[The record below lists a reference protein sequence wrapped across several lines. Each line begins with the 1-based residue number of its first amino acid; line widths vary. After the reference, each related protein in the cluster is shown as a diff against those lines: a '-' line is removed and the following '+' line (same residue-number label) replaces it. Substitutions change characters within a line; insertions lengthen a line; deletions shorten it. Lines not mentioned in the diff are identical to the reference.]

1 MRIAPLKAQEA
12 FMQTG
17 SYINGKWFHPKSNRL
32 VRNISP
38 ADFEVIAEFPA
49 ATAEDVLN
57 AIQAAQA
64 AFKDWKKTP
73 GPERGRVLWRAAD
86 IARRR
91 ADEIARALTREE
103 GKILKEAKGEVMKGV
118 SLLEYYAGE
127 GFRMHGK
134 TLPSEARDTFTYT
147 IRRPLG
153 VVGLIAPWNFPW
165 AIPVWKS
172 APALAAGNTV
182 VFKPAELTP
191 ATASLLVEIYE
202 EAGLPPGVFNMV
214 VGSGSVVGE
223 AIVHSPVIR
232 AISFTG
238 SNEIGGALYTKAA
251 ARGAKVTCE
260 MGGKN
265 AVIVMADA
273 DLDKAALAIHSG
285 AFGSTGQRCTAT
297 SRVLA
302 APPVKDALV
311 ERLVAAAR
319 KMKVGSGLDET
330 VDMGPAV
337 DEKQFKTDLDYIRIG
352 REEGA
357 RLVLGG
363 RTPEHLSKGYFVE
376 PTIFDD
382 VLPSMRIFK
391 EEIFGPVLA
400 VSTAESLEE
409 ALAFANSVQYG
420 LTTSIF
426 TESIDTIMRFVE
438 EVETGMVHVNE
449 PTVGGEAQLPFGG
462 TKATGVG
469 EREMAEEGLNFFTE
483 LKTVFINYS
492 GNAERSMTR

>member
-1 MRIAPLKAQEA
+1 MN
-12 FMQTG
+12 TG
-17 SYINGKWFHPKSNRL
+17 SYINGQWVHPKSPRL
-32 VRNISP
+32 VRNVNP
-38 ADFEVIAEFPA
+38 ADPEDVIGEFPA
-49 ATAEDVLN
+49 AAADDVARAIEAAEE
-57 AIQAAQA
+57 ASRG
-64 AFKDWKKTP
+64 WRKTP
-73 GPERGRVLWRAAD
+73 GPERGRVLWRAAE

-91 ADEIARALTREE
+91 ADEIARTLTREE
-103 GKILKEAKGEVMKGV
+103 GKVLKEARGEVMKGI
-118 SLLEYYAGE
+118 SLLEFYAGE

-172 APALAAGNTV
+172 APALVAGNCV

-191 ATASLLVEIYE
+191 ATASLLTEIYA
-202 EAGLPPGVFNMV
+202 EAGLPPGVFNML

-223 AIVHSPVIR
+223 AMVNSPVLR

-238 SNEIGGALYTKAA
+238 SNEIGGALYVKAA
-251 ARGAKVTCE
+251 QRGAKVTCE

-273 DLDKAALAIHSG
+273 DLDKAATAIHGG

-297 SRVLA
+297 SRVIA
-302 APPVKDALV
+302 APAVKDALL
-311 ERLVAAAR
+311 ERLVEAA
-319 KMKVGSGLDET
+319 KKIKIGPGLDET

-337 DEKQFKTDLDYIRIG
+337 DDKQWKTDLRYIEIG
-352 REEGA
+352 RKEGA

-363 RTPEHLSKGYFVE
+363 KPPEQLAKGYFVE
-376 PTIFDD
+376 PTIFDN
-382 VLPSMRIFK
+382 VAPTMRIFK
-391 EEIFGPVLA
+391 EEIFGPVLS
-400 VSTAESLEE
+400 VTTATHLDE
-409 ALAFANSVQYG
+409 ALRFANAVEYG
-420 LTTSIF
+420 LTTAIF
-426 TESIDTIMRFVE
+426 TENVDTIMNFVE

-449 PTVGGEAQLPFGG
+449 PTIGGEAQLPFGG
-462 TKATGVG
+462 TKSTGVG

-492 GNAERSMTR
+492 GKAERLMIR

>member
-1 MRIAPLKAQEA
+1 MN
-12 FMQTG
+12 TG
-17 SYINGKWFHPKSNRL
+17 SFINGKWFHPQSKRL
-32 VRNISP
+32 VRNINP
-38 ADFEVIAEFPA
+38 ADPDEVIAEFPA
-49 ATAEDVLN
+49 ATAEDVGR
-57 AIQAAQA
+57 AIEAAQA
-64 AFKDWKKTP
+64 AFRGWRKTP

-86 IARRR
+86 IARQR
-91 ADEIARALTREE
+91 ADEIARTLTREE
-103 GKILKEAKGEVMKGV
+103 GKILKEAKGEVMKGI

-127 GFRMHGK
+127 GFRMHGM

-172 APALAAGNTV
+172 APALAAGNCV
-182 VFKPAELTP
+182 IFKPAELTP
-191 ATASLLVEIYE
+191 ATATLLTEIYQ
-202 EAGLPPGVFNMV
+202 EAGLPAGVFNML

-223 AIVHSPVIR
+223 AMVQSPVLR

-238 SNEIGGALYTKAA
+238 SNEVGGALYAKAA
-251 ARGAKVTCE
+251 QRGAKVTCE

-273 DLDKAALAIHSG
+273 DLDKAAIAIHGG

-297 SRVLA
+297 SRVIAALA
-302 APPVKDALV
+302 VKDGLV
-311 ERLVAAAR
+311 ERLVEAA
-319 KMKVGSGLDET
+319 KKIKVGPGLDES

-337 DEKQFKTDLDYIRIG
+337 DPKQWQTDLDYIAIG
-352 REEGA
+352 KQEGA
-357 RLVLGG
+357 RLLLGG
-363 RTPEHLSKGYFVE
+363 KTPERLGKGYFVE
-376 PTIFDD
+376 PTIFDN
-382 VLPSMRIFK
+382 VAPTMRIFK
-391 EEIFGPVLA
+391 EEIFGPVLS
-400 VSTAESLEE
+400 VTTAKNLDE
-409 ALAFANSVQYG
+409 ALTYANGVEYG

-426 TESIDTIMRFVE
+426 TENIDTIMNFVE

-449 PTVGGEAQLPFGG
+449 PTIGGEAQLPFGG

-469 EREMAEEGLNFFTE
+469 EREMAVEGLNFFTE

-492 GNAERSMTR
+492 GKAERLMIR

>member
-1 MRIAPLKAQEA
+1 MR
-12 FMQTG
+12 TG
-17 SYINGKWFHPKSNRL
+17 SYINGQWLHPQSERL
-32 VRNISP
+32 VRNINP
-38 ADFEVIAEFPA
+38 ADPGDVLAEFPA
-49 ATAEDVLN
+49 ATAAEAEQ
-57 AIQAAQA
+57 AIEAAA
-64 AFKDWKKTP
+64 TAFRDWKNTP
-73 GPERGRVLWRAAD
+73 GPERGRVLWRAAN
-86 IARRR
+86 IARQR
-91 ADEIARALTREE
+91 ADEIARVMTREE
-103 GKILKEAKGEVMKGV
+103 GKILKEAKGEVLKGI

-127 GFRMHGK
+127 GFRVHGK

-172 APALAAGNTV
+172 APALVAGNTV

-223 AIVHSPVIR
+223 AIVSASAIR
-232 AISFTG
+232 AVSFTG
-238 SNEIGGALYTKAA
+238 SNAVGNALYVKAA
-251 ARGAKVTCE
+251 ARGIKVTCE

-265 AVIVMADA
+265 AVIVMPDA
-273 DLDKAALAIHSG
+273 DLDKAATAIHGG

-302 APPVKDALV
+302 HPAVKEGLL
-311 ERLVAAAR
+311 ERLVDKAE
-319 KMKVGSGLDET
+319 KIKVGPGLDET

-337 DEKQFKTDLDYIRIG
+337 DEKQWQTDLDYI
-352 REEGA
+352 EVAKSEGA
-357 RLVLGG
+357 RLVTGG
-363 RTPEHLSKGYFVE
+363 KRPAHLEQGYFVE
-376 PTIFDD
+376 PTIFDN
-382 VLPSMRIFK
+382 VTPAMRIFK
-391 EEIFGPVLA
+391 EEVFGPVLA
-400 VSTAESLEE
+400 VSTANTLQE
-409 ALAFANSVQYG
+409 AIDFANSVEYG

-426 TESIDTIMRFVE
+426 TENIDTVLRFVE
-438 EVETGMVHVNE
+438 EVETGMIHVNE
-449 PTVGGEAQLPFGG
+449 PTIGGEAQLPFGG

-492 GNAERSMTR
+492 GKAERLMIR

>member
-1 MRIAPLKAQEA
+1 MH
-12 FMQTG
+12 TG
-17 SYINGKWFHPKSNRL
+17 SYINGKWFHPKSPRL
-32 VRNISP
+32 VRNINP
-38 ADFEVIAEFPA
+38 ADLDDVIAEFPA
-49 ATAEDVLN
+49 ATTEDVQR
-57 AIQAAQA
+57 AIDAAQA
-64 AFKDWKKTP
+64 SFRGWKKTP

-86 IARRR
+86 IARQR
-91 ADEIARALTREE
+91 ADEIARTLTREE
-103 GKILKEAKGEVMKGV
+103 GKVFKEAKGEVMKGI
-118 SLLEYYAGE
+118 SLLEFYAGE

-172 APALAAGNTV
+172 APALVAGNTV
-182 VFKPAELTP
+182 IFKPAELTP
-191 ATASLLVEIYE
+191 ATATLLTAIYE
-202 EAGLPPGVFNMV
+202 EAGLPPGVFNML
-214 VGSGSVVGE
+214 VGPGSVIGE
-223 AIVHSPVIR
+223 ALVNSPSLR

-238 SNEIGGALYTKAA
+238 SNEVGGALYAKAA
-251 ARGAKVTCE
+251 QRGAKVTCE

-273 DLDKAALAIHSG
+273 DLDKAAIAIHGG

-297 SRVLA
+297 SRVIA
-302 APPVKDALV
+302 APSVKDKLL
-311 ERLVAAAR
+311 ERLVEGAR
-319 KMKVGSGLDET
+319 KIKIGSGLDET

-337 DEKQFKTDLDYIRIG
+337 DEKQWKTDLDYLRIG
-352 REEGA
+352 GEEGA
-357 RLVLGG
+357 RLVIGG
-363 RTPEHLSKGYFVE
+363 KKPEHLGKGYFVE
-376 PTIFDD
+376 PTIFDN
-382 VLPSMRIFK
+382 VGPHMRIFK
-391 EEIFGPVLA
+391 EEIFGPVLS
-400 VSTAESLEE
+400 VTTAKSLDE
-409 ALAFANSVQYG
+409 ALQFANGVEYG

-426 TESIDTIMRFVE
+426 TENVDTIMNFVE
-438 EVETGMVHVNE
+438 EVETGMVHINE

-492 GNAERSMTR
+492 GKAERLMIR

>member
-1 MRIAPLKAQEA
+1 
-12 FMQTG
+12 MQTG
-17 SYINGKWFHPKSNRL
+17 SYINGEWFHPKSQRL
-32 VRNISP
+32 VRNLNP
-38 ADFEVIAEFPA
+38 ADPDEVIAEFPA
-49 ATAEDVLN
+49 ATTADVQR
-57 AIQAAQA
+57 AIDAAQA
-64 AFKDWKKTP
+64 SFRGWQKTP

-86 IARRR
+86 IARQR
-91 ADEIARALTREE
+91 ADEIARTLTREE
-103 GKILKEAKGEVMKGV
+103 GKVLKEAKGEVMKGI
-118 SLLEYYAGE
+118 SLLEFYAGE

-153 VVGLIAPWNFPW
+153 AVGLIAPWNFPW

-172 APALAAGNTV
+172 APALVAGNTV
-182 VFKPAELTP
+182 IFKPAELTP
-191 ATASLLVEIYE
+191 ATATLLTAIYE
-202 EAGLPPGVFNMV
+202 EAGLPPGVFNML

-223 AIVHSPVIR
+223 ALVNSPALR

-238 SNEIGGALYTKAA
+238 SNEVGGALYAKAA
-251 ARGAKVTCE
+251 QRGAKVTCE

-273 DLDKAALAIHSG
+273 DLDKAAIAIHGG

-297 SRVLA
+297 SRVIA
-302 APPVKDALV
+302 APSVKDKLL
-311 ERLVAAAR
+311 ERLVEGAR
-319 KMKVGSGLDET
+319 KIKIGSGLDET

-337 DEKQFKTDLDYIRIG
+337 DEKQWKTDLDYLRIG
-352 REEGA
+352 GEEGA
-357 RLVLGG
+357 RLVIGG
-363 RTPEHLSKGYFVE
+363 KKPEHLGKGYFVE
-376 PTIFDD
+376 PTIFDN
-382 VLPSMRIFK
+382 VGPHMRIFK
-391 EEIFGPVLA
+391 EEIFGPVLS
-400 VSTAESLEE
+400 VTTAKSLDE
-409 ALAFANSVQYG
+409 ALQFANGVEYG

-426 TESIDTIMRFVE
+426 TENVDTIMNFVE

-449 PTVGGEAQLPFGG
+449 PTIGGEAQLPFGG

-492 GNAERSMTR
+492 GKAERLMIR

>member
-1 MRIAPLKAQEA
+1 
-12 FMQTG
+12 MQTG
-17 SYINGKWFHPKSNRL
+17 SYINGRWFHPQSTRL
-32 VRNISP
+32 VRNINP
-38 ADFEVIAEFPA
+38 ADRDDVLAEFPA
-49 ATAEDVLN
+49 ATAQDAGR
-57 AIQAAQA
+57 AIDAAQA
-64 AFKDWKKTP
+64 AFRNWRNTP

-86 IARRR
+86 IARQR
-91 ADEIARALTREE
+91 ADEIARTLTREE
-103 GKILKEAKGEVMKGV
+103 GKVLKEAKGEVMKGI
-118 SLLEYYAGE
+118 SLLEFYAGE

-172 APALAAGNTV
+172 APALAAGNCV

-191 ATASLLVEIYE
+191 ATASLLVEVYE
-202 EAGLPPGVFNMV
+202 QAGLPPGVFNMI

-223 AIVHSPVIR
+223 AMVHSPALR

-238 SNEIGGALYTKAA
+238 SNEIGGALYAKAA
-251 ARGAKVTCE
+251 QRGAKVTCE

-273 DLDKAALAIHSG
+273 DIDKAAVAIHGG

-297 SRVLA
+297 SRVIVN
-302 APPVKDALV
+302 PVIKEALL
-311 ERLVAAAR
+311 ERLIDGAR
-319 KMKVGSGLDET
+319 KIKVGPGLDES

-337 DEKQFKTDLDYIRIG
+337 DEKQWATDFDYINIG
-352 REEGA
+352 QKEGA

-363 RTPEHLSKGYFVE
+363 KRPDNLGNGYFVE
-376 PTIFDD
+376 PTIFDN
-382 VLPSMRIFK
+382 VGPNMRIFK
-391 EEIFGPVLA
+391 EEIFGPVL
-400 VSTAESLEE
+400 SLTSATNLTE
-409 ALAFANSVQYG
+409 ALAYANGVDYG

-426 TESIDTIMRFVE
+426 TENIDTIMNFVE
-438 EVETGMVHVNE
+438 QVETGMVHVNE
-449 PTVGGEAQLPFGG
+449 PTIGGEAQLPFGG

-492 GNAERSMTR
+492 GKTERLMIR

>member
-1 MRIAPLKAQEA
+1 
-12 FMQTG
+12 MQTG
-17 SYINGKWFHPKSNRL
+17 SYIDGKWIQPKSSRL
-32 VRNISP
+32 VRNTNP
-38 ADFEVIAEFPA
+38 ADFEIIAEFPA
-49 ATAEDVLN
+49 ATAENVDH
-57 AIQAAQA
+57 AIEAAQA
-64 AFKDWKKTP
+64 GFKVWKKTP

-91 ADEIARALTREE
+91 ADEIARTLTREE
-103 GKILKEAKGEVMKGV
+103 GKVLKEAKGEVMKGI
-118 SLLEYYAGE
+118 SLLEFYAGE

-172 APALAAGNTV
+172 APALAAGNAV
-182 VFKPAELTP
+182 ILKPAELTP
-191 ATASLLVEIYE
+191 ATSTLLTEIYE
-202 EAGLPPGVFNMV
+202 EAGLPPSVFNMV

-223 AIVHSPVIR
+223 AMVHSPALR

-238 SNEIGGALYTKAA
+238 SNEVGGALYAKAA
-251 ARGAKVTCE
+251 QRGAKVTCE

-265 AVIVMADA
+265 AVIVMPDA
-273 DLDKAALAIHSG
+273 DLDKAAIAIHGG

-297 SRVLA
+297 SRVIA
-302 APPVKDALV
+302 APSIKDALL
-311 ERLVAAAR
+311 ERLVEGA
-319 KMKVGSGLDET
+319 KKIKVGSGLDET
-330 VDMGPAV
+330 IDMGPAV
-337 DEKQFKTDLDYIRIG
+337 DEKQFKTDLDYIEIG
-352 REEGA
+352 RQEGA

-363 RTPEHLSKGYFVE
+363 NRPAHLSKGYFVE
-376 PTIFDD
+376 PTIFDN
-382 VLPSMRIFK
+382 VTPNMRIFK
-391 EEIFGPVLA
+391 EEIFGPVLSI
-400 VSTAESLEE
+400 STAKNLEE
-409 ALAFANSVQYG
+409 ALAFANGVEYG

-426 TESIDTIMRFVE
+426 SENIDTIMNFVE

-449 PTVGGEAQLPFGG
+449 PTIGGEAQLPFGG

-492 GNAERSMTR
+492 GRAERLMIR

>member
-1 MRIAPLKAQEA
+1 
-12 FMQTG
+12 MQTG
-17 SYINGKWFHPKSNRL
+17 SYIDGKWFHPKSQRL
-32 VRNISP
+32 VRNINP
-38 ADFEVIAEFPA
+38 ADIGDVIAEFPA
-49 ATAEDVLN
+49 ATTADVQR
-57 AIQAAQA
+57 AIDAAQNSFSA
-64 AFKDWKKTP
+64 WKKTP

-86 IARRR
+86 IARQR
-91 ADEIARALTREE
+91 ADEIARTLTREE
-103 GKILKEAKGEVMKGV
+103 GKVLKEAKGEVMKGI
-118 SLLEYYAGE
+118 SLLEFYAGE

-172 APALAAGNTV
+172 APALVAGNTV
-182 VFKPAELTP
+182 IFKPAELTP
-191 ATASLLVEIYE
+191 ATATLLTAIYE
-202 EAGLPPGVFNMV
+202 EAGLPPGVFNML

-223 AIVHSPVIR
+223 ALVNSPALR

-238 SNEIGGALYTKAA
+238 SNEVGGALYTKAA
-251 ARGAKVTCE
+251 QRGAKVTCE

-273 DLDKAALAIHSG
+273 DLDKAAIAIHGG

-297 SRVLA
+297 SRVIA
-302 APPVKDALV
+302 APSIKDKLL
-311 ERLVAAAR
+311 ERLVEGAQ
-319 KMKVGSGLDET
+319 KIKIGSGLDET

-337 DEKQFKTDLDYIRIG
+337 DEKQWKTDLDYLRIG
-352 REEGA
+352 GEEGA
-357 RLVLGG
+357 RLVIGG
-363 RTPEHLSKGYFVE
+363 KKPEHLGKGYFVE
-376 PTIFDD
+376 PTIFDNVAPD
-382 VLPSMRIFK
+382 MRIFK
-391 EEIFGPVLA
+391 EEIFGPVLS
-400 VSTAESLEE
+400 VTTATSLDE
-409 ALAFANSVQYG
+409 ALQFANGVEYG

-426 TESIDTIMRFVE
+426 TENVDTIMNFVE
-438 EVETGMVHVNE
+438 EVETGMVHINE
-449 PTVGGEAQLPFGG
+449 PTIGGEAQLPFGG

-492 GNAERSMTR
+492 GKAERLMIR